1 MGVEVSRAV
10 EFDSDLI
17 NKFDIHSKLW
27 TESKC
32 KKNYNNNS
40 HLNKATINDNSLIKA
55 AQIISNYFKYN
66 NMTDLNILEPY
77 AGNGYASKI
86 FKDELSKQFNVKMK
100 STDITNFNETSNEN
114 CHNVEF
120 GINSYETVVKYND
133 DYDIL
138 LLNSVSPS
146 NNYSDFF
153 CINKWL
159 ENSNSKYL
167 IFNGELGASDGS
179 EGLYHYLLTTCSN
192 VLKLRCRGVYY
203 NFTIFGDKCDKE
215 VFIFKKIENIN

>member
-1 MGVEVSRAV
+1 MGAEMSRAT

-17 NKFDIHSKLW
+17 NKFDIYSKLW
-27 TESKC
+27 TEKECTTNSNNFSK
-32 KKNYNNNS
+32 
-40 HLNKATINDNSLIKA
+40 LNKATINDESLIKA
-55 AQIISNYFKYN
+55 SQIISNYFKNN

-86 FKDELSKQFNVKMK
+86 FKDKLSKQFNVEMK
-100 STDITNFNETSNEN
+100 STDITDFNETSNEN

-120 GINSYETVVKYND
+120 GINSYDTVVKYND

-138 LLNSVSPS
+138 LLNSVPPS

-192 VLKLRCRGVYY
+192 VLKLGCREVYC
-203 NFTIFGDKCDKE
+203 NFTMFGDNCDKE
-215 VFIFKKIENIN
+215 VFIFKKIENNN